1 MFEQL
6 HTTINYAKL
15 IELQA
20 QQAAFGPAINRQA
33 ELKRSNKKA
42 KVNTKVKTFK
52 KGIRHR

>member
-33 ELKRSNKKA
+33 ELKEVIKKQ
-42 KVNTKVKTFK
+42 KL
-52 KGIRHR
+52 ILR